1 MAFMGFKSW
10 WGWGARK
17 LGSGVTAYVILIL
30 VVVVSMAFMAVINR
44 YQRNSAS

>member
-10 WGWGARK
+10 WDWGASK